1 MIFLGKVRTSV
12 LLPKGLPRSYSCVG
26 YDKVYYTWRT
36 CGSPCSTHR
45 ACFTAQLFHRM
56 SIDREARVAS
66 FKMTFHL
73 LRVPGPSTRSTHFTK
88 DTLQVCMPQA
98 RECAGRVG
106 MAVWRRLRRRDE
118 QLSTIVE
125 VADLF
130 EAIERDTSPRRRMGI
145 QGLPAWLCGA
155 RLQRC
160 LSHRRRSVE
169 VCNIANGQRE
179 HPGTFGMTGG
189 W

>member
-1 MIFLGKVRTSV
+1 M
-12 LLPKGLPRSYSCVG
+12 LPKGLPRSYSCVG
-26 YDKVYYTWRT
+26 YDKVYYTWQT
-36 CGSPCSTHR
+36 CGSPCVAHLIRALSRSSTG
-45 ACFTAQLFHRM
+45 CP
-56 SIDREARVAS
+56 SIARRVAS
-66 FKMTFHL
+66 FKMTIHL
-73 LRVPGPSTRSTHFTK
+73 SRVPGSSARSTHFTK

-98 RECAGRVG
+98 RECARRVG
-106 MAVWRRLRRRDE
+106 IGVWRRLRRRDE